1 MLFSLRK
8 KQEALE
14 HRETA
19 REMKQGAVVEL
30 SRIAGPRMVNQC
42 RLLEK
47 MMRNSTMLVL
57 WDLDVVHLFANCAAQ
72 FAGNI

>member
-1 MLFSLRK
+1 M
-8 KQEALE
+8 E

-57 WDLDVVHLFANCAAQ
+57 WDLDVVHLFANCAVQ
-72 FAGNI
+72 FAGNR